1 MYKLMVVFQIKI
13 KIYDTHSGK
22 KKKKKADKP
31 LNEWLWAQ
39 LTFQDLM
46 HLWDSAIH
54 AKYATLLHFQ

>member
-1 MYKLMVVFQIKI
+1 MILIQE
-13 KIYDTHSGK
+13 K